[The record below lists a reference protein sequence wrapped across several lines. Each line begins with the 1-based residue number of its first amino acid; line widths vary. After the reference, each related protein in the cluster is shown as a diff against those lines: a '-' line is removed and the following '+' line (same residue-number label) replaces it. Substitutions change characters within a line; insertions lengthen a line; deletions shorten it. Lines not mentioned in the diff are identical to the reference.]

1 MRALILAATL
11 FATPVLAQGAQV
23 WTPAPVPGTTRSDG
37 PPADRAGT
45 SNSADQSAPFAGL
58 PTGALS
64 TQGQNTGGSLPP
76 TGPAAGVPNTPNV
89 SR

>member
-1 MRALILAATL
+1 MRTLILAATL
-11 FATPVLAQGAQV
+11 FTIPAMAQNRQV
-23 WTPAPVPGTTRSDG
+23 WTPAPVPGNTRSDG

-58 PTGALS
+58 PTGAIS
-64 TQGQNTGGSLPP
+64 SQGQNTAGSPPP
-76 TGPAAGVPNTPNV
+76 TGPAAGTPNTPNV